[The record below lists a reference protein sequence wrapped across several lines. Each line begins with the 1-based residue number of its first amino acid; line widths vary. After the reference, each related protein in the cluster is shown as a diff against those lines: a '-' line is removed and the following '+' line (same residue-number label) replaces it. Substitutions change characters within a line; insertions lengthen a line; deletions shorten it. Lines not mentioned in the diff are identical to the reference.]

1 MKPYRTEHPQNGNNK
16 FCFNLTIKPVWKKG
30 YLQEFEIESPFM
42 LQTSLLN
49 TPIVRIDPLYFRPT
63 EVDVLIGDPTKAK
76 SKLGWEPKYNL
87 SKLVSEMMES
97 DIQLFKKDRFLLKN
111 GRPIFGGED

>member
-1 MKPYRTEHPQNGNNK
+1 LELIQP
-16 FCFNLTIKPVWKKG
+16 
-30 YLQEFEIESPFM
+30 SA
-42 LQTSLLN
+42 LN
-49 TPIVRIDPLYFRPT
+49 TPIVRIDPRYFRPT

-97 DIQLFKKDRFLLKN
+97 DIQLFNKDRFLLKN
-111 GRPIFGGED
+111 GPQSLEEKIKQNYTNKYKN